1 MAALLEKELP
11 GSAGGISV
19 MSPFADDANSASM
32 LQDISEKDRARAEEE
47 QIRMRDCRNMIALV
61 DMVRKG
67 RLQASL
73 AALRAGYFAGEGFL
87 AQLGFMGA
95 GAFVLFGS
103 LTWLVLTEADMV
115 SGGGVV
121 PLFQAGWFCCI
132 PTSAS
137 FFSRG
142 WYLRQ
147 LELHDGKR
155 GDSVASMNEEERIGR
170 RAQLSLSMSLF
181 WVGVFIL
188 WAGSYYISADGDID
202 LSPVLPAQ
210 NHGFV
215 VYVGIALVPLVLILL
230 PMSWLVHL
238 GELKRAQTLLYL
250 FYLVLG
256 FVIFGGC
263 IMVSGPLVSLPRVLL
278 LLFAG
283 GIWTVGAITWL
294 ILWDRK
300 RRAMTKE
307 LVADMER
314 YEGVWAVLRADP
326 RQREALEELEARV
339 AAYGA
344 LRQRQEWRP
353 SAEPSALHT
362 EARKTR
368 EQLLIMLTQAWGIN
382 DKFQR
387 IAASWKAQCA
397 VAGTGGEEH
406 EKGLLPK
413 RRARA
418 IEKVWRA
425 YGGDATRLRDLVR
438 CSLVFDDAADLSR
451 CLGLVLADP
460 RVRLVQ
466 VKNRFAGAY
475 DARAESCGYRDVQL
489 KVTLAEAD
497 AGAFTPDEL
506 AMGLH
511 EHVCEVQLHL
521 KKIYELK
528 NDAGHKRYV
537 DYRNRMAE

>member
-1 MAALLEKELP
+1 
-11 GSAGGISV
+11 
-19 MSPFADDANSASM
+19 
-32 LQDISEKDRARAEEE
+32 
-47 QIRMRDCRNMIALV
+47 MIALV

-73 AALRAGYFAGEGFL
+73 TALRAGYFAGEGFL

-103 LTWLVLTEADMV
+103 LTWLLLTESDMV
-115 SGGGVV
+115 SGGVV

-132 PTSAS
+132 PVSVS

-142 WYLRQ
+142 WYLRL
-147 LELHDGKR
+147 LEFHDSKR
-155 GDSVASMNEEERIGR
+155 GDSVAAMNEEERIGS
-170 RAQLSLSMSLF
+170 RAQFSLSMSLL

-188 WAGSYYISADGDID
+188 WAGSYYISVDGDID
-202 LSPVLPAQ
+202 LSPVLPTQ

-215 VYVGIALVPLVLILL
+215 VYAGFALVPLVVILL

-238 GELKRAQTLLYL
+238 GELKRAQNLLYL
-250 FYLVLG
+250 FYFVLG
-256 FVIFGGC
+256 AGIFGSC
-263 IMVSGPLVSLPRVLL
+263 FMVTGPLVYLPRVFLL
-278 LLFAG
+278 LSAG
-283 GIWTVGAITWL
+283 GFWTVGALTWF

-300 RRAMTKE
+300 RRAMTNE

-314 YEGVWAVLRADP
+314 YDGVWAVLRLDP
-326 RQREALEELEARV
+326 RQREALKELEARV
-339 AAYGA
+339 AAYNA
-344 LRQRQEWRP
+344 QLQDVQQRQEGRP

-362 EARKTR
+362 EARKTQ
-368 EQLLIMLTQAWGIN
+368 EQLLIMLTQAWGLN

-387 IAASWKAQCA
+387 IATSWKAQCA

-438 CSLVFDDAADLSR
+438 CSLVFDDVSDLSQ

-460 RVRLVQ
+460 RVRVLQ
-466 VKNRFAGAY
+466 VKNRFASAY
-475 DARAESCGYRDVQL
+475 NARAESCGYRDVQL
-489 KVTLAEAD
+489 KVTLAAAD

-506 AMGLH
+506 AMGFH

-528 NDAGHKRYV
+528 NDEGHKRYV
-537 DYRNRMAE
+537 EYRNRMAE